1 MSDTQYFNNNRYY
14 MDGSGFHITK
24 VFNATEIQ
32 TNSLSFPLV
41 FSSAYFSGGVEI
53 NTFNSIRMMND
64 GATSW
69 LGFVNTDD
77 DETAVLSL
85 RTDKSFWLLSRN
97 EADVDGPCLGCI
109 SNINDN
115 RKIIRCVKYLSAG
128 VFQDMAGVYGDGTSY
143 DHAKHSLEV
152 KADPTIVSSNQTDG
166 DFDHWDYDELTG
178 WTFISMNG
186 PDGDCYTVHDDG
198 IHTPYSGTY
207 SLCMNSERLGE
218 EDESIS
224 VASQRI
230 TSLTS
235 GDNAV
240 ISTYAKYEET
250 ESSGNISFIL
260 TTGLGEGASFW
271 NNTTHTWEVPME
283 LGSDYIDTHV
293 VTDTWTQYTH
303 SDSANFIAPVGDVF
317 YVGILGSNISEKVL
331 IDEVECLKDGV
342 GDNQVVNGGF
352 ETVVEASA
360 FPTFYDDIS
369 GLEDDEDLDSNIY
382 RETSIVHSGNNA
394 VRINY
399 EKMILLFQL
408 NGGTPGDYVQ
418 HTHYARKVNNE
429 DISQSCYGVI
439 QLDEEGEFGGM
450 YDWSKCEFVAK
461 EDIDNANF
469 YPYMYLRPM
478 TTGYT
483 QFKSP
488 PFPIPESGSYIVLFG
503 GYTDDEV
510 YGNIYIDTARNNLV
524 TLDSNR
530 TIYQITNDT
539 EVMNLLPDDAVFS
552 IDAKDN
558 GEDFNLF
565 KIDGRGKF
573 KTDFDR
579 LDFSDE
585 IVKVDEAIEETSP
598 VTLGQLKELTPHYLG
613 HADVDWTSEGATKIC
628 DIADNEQLIV
638 TGITI
643 ITNQVDT
650 VSEYPIFSVGN
661 NESGGYNGIYDGI
674 TLPNGT
680 DVPMAYIYNWA
691 PTSPTYIMHV
701 QKGDPIYINIT
712 TGASAV
718 SFTGRIILHG
728 FSVDMDFNPEE

>member
-41 FSSAYFSGGVEI
+41 FSSAYYLDGVEI
-53 NTFNSIRMMND
+53 NTFNSIRMIND

-69 LGFVNTDD
+69 LSFINTDD

-97 EADVDGPCLGCI
+97 AADVDGPCLGCI
-109 SNINDN
+109 NNINDN
-115 RKIIRCVKYLSAG
+115 RKIIRCVKYLSDG

-178 WTFISMNG
+178 WTFLSK
-186 PDGDCYTVHDDG
+186 CQTVHDDG
-198 IHTPYSGTY
+198 VHTPYSGTY
-207 SLCMNSERLGE
+207 SLQLGSERLGE
-218 EDESIS
+218 EDEIVSIA
-224 VASQRI
+224 ASSI
-230 TSLTS
+230 TTLTAE
-235 GDNAV
+235 DNAV
-240 ISTYAKYEET
+240 VSVYAKYEET
-250 ESSGNISFIL
+250 QTEGNIGFIFA
-260 TTGLGEGASFW
+260 TALGQGAQYW
-271 NNTTHTWEVPME
+271 NNTTHTWEVPAE
-283 LGSDYIDTHV
+283 LGADHIDTHA
-293 VTDTWTQYTH
+293 VTDTWTKYTH
-303 SDSANFIAPVGDVF
+303 SDSANFEAPTGGNFFITIVG
-317 YVGILGSNISEKVL
+317 STISEKVL

-342 GDNQVVNGGF
+342 GDNHVVNGGF
-352 ETVVEASA
+352 ETVDEDSA
-360 FPTFYDDIS
+360 FPTFYDDMS

-382 RETSIVHSGNNA
+382 RETSIVHSGSNA

-399 EKMILLFQL
+399 EKRIFLFQPQV
-408 NGGTPGDYVQ
+408 GTPGDYVQ
-418 HTHYARKVNNE
+418 HSHYARKVNGS
-429 DISQSCYGVI
+429 DISQSCYAVI

-450 YDWSKCEFVAK
+450 FNWETHQFVAK
-461 EDIDNANF
+461 DDMDNTNLD
-469 YPYMYLRPM
+469 PYFFLRPM
-478 TTGYT
+478 GIDYS
-483 QFKSP
+483 QYKCP
-488 PFPIPESGSYIVLFG
+488 AFPIPESGSYIVLFG
-503 GYTDDEV
+503 GYTDDGV

-585 IVKVDEAIEETSP
+585 IVKVDEATEETSP
-598 VTLGQLKELTPHYLG
+598 VPLSQLKELTPHYLG

>member
-24 VFNATEIQ
+24 VFNATETR
-32 TNSLSFPLV
+32 TNSLSFSLV

-69 LGFVNTDD
+69 LSFVNTDH
-77 DETAVLSL
+77 DETALLSL

-97 EADVDGPCLGCI
+97 EANVDGPCLGCS

-115 RKIIRCVKYLSAG
+115 RKIVRYVKHFSDG

-178 WTFISMNG
+178 WTFFSMEG
-186 PDGDCYTVHDDG
+186 GLDSECQTVHDDG
-198 IHTPYSGTY
+198 VHTPYSGTY
-207 SLCMNSERLGE
+207 SLQLGSKRLGK
-218 EDESIS
+218 EDEVISIA
-224 VASQRI
+224 ASSI
-230 TSLTS
+230 TTLTAE
-235 GDNAV
+235 DNAV
-240 ISTYAKYEET
+240 VSVYAKYEET
-250 ESSGNISFIL
+250 QTEGNIGFIFA
-260 TTGLGEGASFW
+260 TALGDGAQFW
-271 NNTTHTWEVPME
+271 NNTTHTWEVPAE
-283 LGSDYIDTHV
+283 LGADHIDTHA
-293 VTDTWTQYTH
+293 VTDTWTKYTH
-303 SDSANFIAPVGDVF
+303 SDSANFEAPTGNNFFIAIVG
-317 YVGILGSNISEKVL
+317 STISEKVL

-342 GDNQVVNGGF
+342 GDNHVVNGGF
-352 ETVVEASA
+352 ETVDEDSA

-369 GLEDDEDLDSNIY
+369 DLKGEEELDANIY

-394 VRINY
+394 VKINY
-399 EKMILLFQL
+399 EKRILLFQL
-408 NGGTPGDYVQ
+408 KEGTPGDYVQ

-439 QLDEEGEFGGM
+439 QLDEEGDFGGM

-461 EDIDNANF
+461 ADMDNPNL

-503 GYTDDEV
+503 GYTDEEV

-539 EVMNLLPDDAVFS
+539 EIMNLLPDDAVFS

-585 IVKVDEAIEETSP
+585 IVKVDEATEETSP
-598 VTLGQLKELTPHYLG
+598 VPLSQLKELTPHYLG
-613 HADVDWTSEGATKIC
+613 HADVDWTVEGAIKIC
-628 DIADNEQLIV
+628 DIADDEKLVI

-643 ITNQVDT
+643 ITNLADT
-650 VSEYPIFSVGN
+650 ITEQPIFSLGN
-661 NESGGYNGIYDGI
+661 NAFGDYKGIYDTV
-674 TLPNGT
+674 TLPSDINN
-680 DVPMAYIYNWA
+680 PKAFLYNWT
-691 PTSPTYIMHV
+691 PSYSHTRYI
-701 QKGDPIYINIT
+701 QNGDPIYINVKT
-712 TGASAV
+712 AAV
-718 SFTGRIILHG
+718 ATAFTGRVILHG
-728 FSVDMDFNPEE
+728 FSTDIAFGE

>member
-69 LGFVNTDD
+69 LSFVNTDD
-77 DETAVLSL
+77 NETAVLSL

-97 EADVDGPCLGCI
+97 EANVDGPCLGCI
-109 SNINDN
+109 NNINDN
-115 RKIIRCVKYLSAG
+115 RKIIRCVKYLSDG

-331 IDEVECLKDGV
+331 IDNVQCLKDGI
-342 GDNQVVNGGF
+342 GENLISNGGF
-352 ETVVEASA
+352 ETVVDESA
-360 FPTFYDDIS
+360 FTTFYDDLS
-369 GLEDDEDLDSNIY
+369 SVGDEDLDSNIY
-382 RETSIVHSGNNA
+382 RETSIVHSGSNA

-399 EKMILLFQL
+399 EKRIFLFQPQV
-408 NGGTPGDYVQ
+408 GTPGDYVQ
-418 HTHYARKVNNE
+418 HSHYARKVNGS
-429 DISQSCYGVI
+429 DISQSCYAVI
-439 QLDEEGEFGGM
+439 QLDEEGKFGGM
-450 YDWSKCEFVAK
+450 FNWETHQFVAK
-461 EDIDNANF
+461 DDMDNTNLD
-469 YPYMYLRPM
+469 PYFFLRPM
-478 TTGYT
+478 GIDYS
-483 QFKSP
+483 QYKCP
-488 PFPIPESGSYIVLFG
+488 AFPIPESGSYIVLFG
-503 GYTDDEV
+503 GYTDDGV

-524 TLDSNR
+524 TLDSDR

-539 EVMNLLPDDAVFS
+539 EIMNLLPDDAVFS

-585 IVKVDEAIEETSP
+585 IVKVDEATEETSP
-598 VTLGQLKELTPHYLG
+598 VPLSQLKELTPHYLG
-613 HADVDWTSEGATKIC
+613 HADVDWTVEGAIKIC
-628 DIADNEQLIV
+628 DIADDEKLVI

-643 ITNQVDT
+643 ITNLADT
-650 VSEYPIFSVGN
+650 ITEQPIFSLGN
-661 NESGGYNGIYDGI
+661 NASGDYNGIYDTV
-674 TLPNGT
+674 TLPANINNPKAF
-680 DVPMAYIYNWA
+680 VYNWT
-691 PTSPTYIMHV
+691 PSFPHTKYI
-701 QKGDPIYINIT
+701 QNGDPIYINVKT
-712 TGASAV
+712 AAV
-718 SFTGRIILHG
+718 ATAFTGRVILHG
-728 FSVDMDFNPEE
+728 FSTDIYFGN